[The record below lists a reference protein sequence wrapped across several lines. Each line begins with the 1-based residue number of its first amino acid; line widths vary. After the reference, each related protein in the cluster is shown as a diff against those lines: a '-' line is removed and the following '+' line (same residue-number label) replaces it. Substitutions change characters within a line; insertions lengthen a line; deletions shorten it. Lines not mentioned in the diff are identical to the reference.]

1 MEKILDG
8 RALAQ
13 EIQNK
18 IAQEIRAKKI
28 LPGLAVI
35 LVGDD
40 PASHLYVNK
49 KKKAAQEVGIDFH
62 LYLLAADSSQE
73 KIIEVI
79 KFLNQDEKINAI
91 LVQLPLPKHLDT
103 NTVIKAIAPQKD
115 VDGFHPKNI
124 QDFLADKA
132 LITPGLPLGI
142 LRLLEKS
149 GQALTG
155 KQAVIVSKSE
165 IFFQPMAKILAD
177 RQMSV
182 LSVKPDSAD
191 LQKLC
196 QSADVLIVSCGLPFF
211 IKADMVKP
219 DAIIIDVGTNK
230 IDNDY
235 VVGDVDYSAVFD
247 KVKFITPVPGGVGPM
262 TVAML
267 LYNTLKLAENK
278 KN

>member
-1 MEKILDG
+1 MDKILDG

-18 IAQEIRAKKI
+18 LAQEIRAKKI
-28 LPGLAVI
+28 HPGLAVI

-40 PASHLYVNK
+40 SASHLYVSK

-62 LYLLAADSSQE
+62 LYLLAADTIQE
-73 KIIEVI
+73 KIIEAI
-79 KFLNQDEKINAI
+79 EFLNQDEKIDAI
-91 LVQLPLPKHLDT
+91 LVQLPLPGGLDT
-103 NTVIKAIAPQKD
+103 STVIKAIDPKKD

-124 QDFLADKA
+124 KDFLSDKA
-132 LITPGLPLGI
+132 LITPGLALGI

-149 GQALTG
+149 KENLANKKAT
-155 KQAVIVSKSE
+155 IVSKSE
-165 IFFQPMAKILAD
+165 IFVQPMKKILSD

-182 LSVKPDSAD
+182 VISKPDSSD
-191 LQKLC
+191 LKNAC
-196 QSADVLIVSCGLPFF
+196 QDADVLIVSCGQPFF
-211 IKADMVKP
+211 IKADMVKN

-267 LYNTLKLAENK
+267 LYNTLKLAESK